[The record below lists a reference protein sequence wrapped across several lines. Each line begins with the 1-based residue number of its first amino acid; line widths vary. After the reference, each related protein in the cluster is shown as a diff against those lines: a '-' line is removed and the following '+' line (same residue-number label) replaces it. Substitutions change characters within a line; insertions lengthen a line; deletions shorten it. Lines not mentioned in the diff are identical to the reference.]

1 MGITKKLL
9 SAFLSILIVLSSVSV
24 GLTAFAG
31 TKTYSKLDE
40 NHQALATALQK
51 EYVVDVN
58 NYIKSTNR
66 NYVAND
72 NENGDIAEASKA
84 FYNIIDA
91 SEKKR
96 YGTAV
101 KAVETTLKSAMGS
114 DYTAQMSKVIGF
126 LCGNGSVSAYTSNY
140 VYKFTVNQN
149 INKILNEYENSSDVP
164 EKAKDKATVYS
175 YTQTGSSSSYKTTVK
190 KEFADAST
198 SAFKNFEA
206 MFNAEVLSSDY
217 DKLPDGKLESIEANG
232 QSVIDEASVISDKN
246 IERLLGKE
254 VSIEAAQ
261 AYLDGILLFKAKDYI
276 KLIDKIKSDLESK
289 KIEDLDFEALDKLKA
304 RLDDADKLYNSYVDV
319 QKESVKDAHNDY
331 NELVLFYQDSYN
343 YNKAPEYAQAIK
355 TIEKYADENYQFAR
369 EELDGVK
376 KALDDV
382 NKKYGEFL
390 GTPTYPSILENKA
403 IYDKALKNYTKAYE
417 NFDWQD
423 YHNELNEFAKFFDID
438 AVLDIPNSAYVDGT
452 KMVLI
457 DDEKQSVYKAE
468 EKFVYLIDFLFTKH
482 PDDYQNIESAV
493 AKITDDLTAVMGKE
507 SIKNKDVYN
516 ILLNYF
522 NNGPVTSKSASK
534 TILIRPPYLFD
545 YATVAEIPEKI
556 TYQSNQFV
564 ISYNS
569 KTGAYTS
576 YRKSTPNS
584 IDSNAYNVFS
594 LFELTFTDAFLNK
607 DLNACTFD
615 ELSLIRR
622 KSIEALEL
630 VKEYPRIDIIHFFG
644 EERYAKAQKLNDDC
658 NELMRQRYN
667 AMVTEIISKYGN
679 RKVQNS
685 EVKAFFDEACVIDNA
700 YNQLSDGVK
709 ALDDVKE
716 NTEKYNE
723 LKLYVKGI
731 KDEMDADEFVKM
743 AKEFVK
749 KYPKS
754 SLSMKVYDEFKNEI
768 GKVLDFYSSCS
779 EETKNKSSVQNAL
792 DDVTALNEKMDEIF
806 KEYRFEEFK
815 TFAKDN
821 LDPLY
826 TGDLDD
832 AQIVEFNTFD
842 IAKIKQIILDANRIY
857 GDLSEKARA
866 DKLVVG
872 YMTIVSKLNDRITL
886 LTNPPQ
892 LTPYSVSYP
901 NSVNEVQL
909 NEIISA
915 LDNLIASDLIEN
927 LAGKSLDKVID
938 DALNG
943 LLTKDLINTLV
954 GALYPLVADALGS
967 NASVAGALDINV
979 LPKTLAKN
987 IKHYPSV
994 KAALESAGN
1003 DWNAVDWQ
1011 LCDWVTTKGVAV
1023 TDLDT
1028 FIDALGE
1035 SLSGLTKVLN
1045 VLLNGVTLNAIV
1057 ITLYGNQGYEKDI
1070 LPLLEALGCDESNGL
1085 VNTETFNNAQ
1095 NDVPQMLRYIIYPL
1109 LDRVKEMLKENTVS
1123 ELLELLPNLGY
1134 IIGNDLLNSGF
1145 ADLVSPLKNQIDL
1158 VETLN
1163 NAGIDLT
1170 NLVDTLN
1177 VKLLKNLGITLPLIN
1192 WNELA
1197 GLGSFEQTNSLRLS
1211 GTRNIIKA
1219 KKADVLVYLL
1229 YYAVDVLHT
1238 NDTKIKDLINSK
1250 INNDIVNNLINT
1262 ILSND
1267 EKTIVKS
1274 LVTMLT
1280 AYDAPDYNW
1289 EEFNFRK
1296 TNVYYPNSFNS
1307 KDMDKLVDS
1316 LSKVLTKAIGLLLN
1330 GSLNGLINNKLYT
1343 GEIASKL
1350 FNMLYSSLDDK
1361 TLASVLSNIEIKA
1374 ANGKIT
1380 SVDLSKDA
1388 VYKNLKSAGFKDA
1401 AKVVKNAGSLKTAVT
1416 TANDWNIK
1424 NADDFAQ
1431 AICAI
1436 LAPFNGVITALL
1448 AGDGYEVS
1456 VFGAVKLYGANGYNN
1471 AVKPL
1476 LDAIGCE
1483 TMSVAEYNHKAQ
1495 KDDSNAIK
1503 NILLALFK
1511 LIEKIGNDPI
1521 KSVVDIITKA
1531 SLFID
1536 NGGVQIAL
1544 KQLLAPLNNILDGV
1558 ALLIKTDDVYKWL
1571 INDLVSG
1578 LAGVNLDWN
1587 NLQNQII
1594 PILNDKV
1601 LGNIKIDEKTSISL
1615 ALPNID
1621 WSHFAGCMN
1630 KTANGYKTVT
1640 ADCATEI
1647 IRYIWDA
1654 VQMNKGEI
1662 EKLVKS
1668 LVSKDVYKTVSP
1680 IITNLLNL
1688 SADEFIK
1695 LLIDLLNGVDAS
1707 SFKAD
1712 WSFLYKNFKVTSVSM
1727 PNGVT
1732 SAELEEVVGILSVAV
1747 NNALSTFLDKPLTS
1761 LVGDELYKDSV
1772 ITSLAK
1778 SLYSLSENET
1788 VVTVLGLL
1796 GCDFSKDAIAKS
1808 LKSDYKSVYKSIKK
1822 ADKLSKADTS
1832 KWKWKVTDKKSFAKA
1847 LVAVL
1852 RPFEPALNVLLNS
1865 GSISIADAVD
1875 FKGSNGYANAVKPL
1889 LDTLGCKTISA
1900 SKYASD
1906 AKKNSDNLLLNIINP
1921 LLNQVD
1927 IILNDPVNKVTELLP
1942 QIANFVNKGG
1952 IQYFVE
1958 CLLYPVTKLL
1968 DPVVKAA
1975 LGKSDVYALV
1985 SDLLG
1990 IKWSNLHNKIIP
2002 LLNDKVLNSITV
2014 NNKSLSLLLPPLD
2027 WATLAGCGRVKGNS
2041 IKADTGKELT
2051 IILRYVFNALDKN
2064 EKAVMKLVGGKN
2076 STIGQIVKNV
2086 LNCGADGLVK
2096 IVVNILLKMDTF
2108 DNVSWMFKSV
2118 LQQSTK
2124 YTENLGKEEYTE
2136 ALNQVDPLISG
2147 LVSELAGSSLK
2158 GLATGA
2164 VYTNNIVNT
2173 LAKLIYTNLESLDI
2187 GIDLNTVLSIVDVD
2201 ILTSGVAKVIK
2212 DYPSASKQIAK
2223 CPKWSDVNFDKISWG
2238 FKDGDRDG
2246 FVNALA
2252 AVLRPL
2258 YSVLRVVLSGDD
2270 LVALGSLHIKGGNGY
2285 NTAIIP
2291 IAEAL
2296 DIDPE
2301 KLVSPKQYA
2310 KDANSDKLITDIL
2323 NPLLD
2328 KAEQILDSPV
2338 MSLSEMLP
2346 NLAYFVYNGGVKA
2359 SVENLIAP
2367 VTRIL
2372 EEIDPIYS
2380 VNIDLSML
2388 DNIDIDSLVNSLI
2401 KDVKVGG
2408 KPLGIKISDI
2418 DLEKLAGRGNIVTY
2432 LSARTYNGNRMQV
2445 KRIVADKSAVF
2456 ISVLRYLVENIKY
2469 NLDAINNLISG
2480 LDIPQNIAG
2489 IINQVL
2495 TALTTEDV
2503 DSVIEMLMDLL
2514 FGFGSGTPAIQP
2526 VDKTE
2531 EPFDPFNL
2539 GNYYWVYWVVFAGV
2553 TVIVGI
2559 SLFLILKNKKRKNEN
2574 LLDEQKEGVNV

>member
-24 GLTAFAG
+24 GLTAFAA

-51 EYVVDVN
+51 DYVVDIN
-58 NYIKSTNR
+58 NYIKSANR

-72 NENGDIAEASKA
+72 NENGDIAEASEA

-114 DYTAQMSKVIGF
+114 DYTAEMSKVIGF

-175 YTQTGSSSSYKTTVK
+175 YTQTGSSSSYKTIVK
-190 KEFADAST
+190 KELAAVST

-206 MFNAEVLSSDY
+206 MFNADVLSSDY
-217 DKLPDGKLESIEANG
+217 DNLPDGKLESIEANG

-246 IERLLGKE
+246 IKRLLGKD

-276 KLIDKIKSDLESK
+276 KLIDKIKSDLDKK
-289 KIEDLDFEALDKLKA
+289 KIEDLDFEALGKLKA
-304 RLDDADKLYNSYVDV
+304 RLDEADKLYNSYVDV
-319 QKESVKDAHNDY
+319 QKESVKEAHNDY

-343 YNKAPEYAQAIK
+343 YNKAPEYAQAVK
-355 TIEKYADENYQFAR
+355 TIEKYADEKYQFTR
-369 EELDGVK
+369 EELDSVK

-382 NKKYGEFL
+382 DKKYGEFL

-403 IYDKALKNYTKAYE
+403 IYDKALENYTKAYE

-423 YHNELNEFAKFFDID
+423 YHNELNKFAKCFDID
-438 AVLDIPNSAYVDGT
+438 AVLDIPNSAYIDGT

-457 DDEKQSVYKAE
+457 DDEKQSVYQAE

-482 PDDYQNIESAV
+482 TDDYQNIESAV
-493 AKITDDLTAVMGKE
+493 AKITDDLTAVMGEK
-507 SIKNKDVYN
+507 SVKNKDVYN

-594 LFELTFTDAFLNK
+594 LFELTFTDAFLSKN
-607 DLNACTFD
+607 LNACTFD

-630 VKEYPRIDIIHFFG
+630 VEVYPRADIIHFFG
-644 EERYAKAQKLNDDC
+644 EKRYAKAQKLNEAC
-658 NELMRQRYN
+658 NELMRRRYN
-667 AMVTEIISKYGN
+667 AMVTAIIDKYGN
-679 RKVQNS
+679 REVQNS
-685 EVKAFFDEACVIDNA
+685 EVKAFFDKASVIDNA
-700 YNQLSDGVK
+700 YNQLSDDVK
-709 ALDDVKE
+709 ALDDVKG

-723 LKLYVKGI
+723 LKLYVKSI

-743 AKEFVK
+743 AKNFVK
-749 KYPKS
+749 KYPKKA
-754 SLSMKVYDEFKNEI
+754 LSMKVYDKFNKAL
-768 GKVLDFYSSCS
+768 KQVLDFYSSCS
-779 EETKNKSSVQNAL
+779 EETKNKASVQNAL

-806 KEYRFEEFK
+806 KAHRFEEFK

-826 TGDLDD
+826 KGDLDN

-842 IAKIKQIILDANRIY
+842 IAKIKQIILDTNRIY
-857 GDLSEKARA
+857 GDLSDKARE

-872 YMTIVSKLNDRITL
+872 YMTVVSKLNDRITL

-901 NSVNEVQL
+901 NGVTEAQL
-909 NEIISA
+909 NEIIST
-915 LDNLIASDLIEN
+915 LDNVIASDLIEN

-987 IKHYPSV
+987 IRHYPSV
-994 KAALESAGN
+994 KAALERAGN
-1003 DWNAVDWQ
+1003 DWNAVDWE
-1011 LCDWVTTKGVAV
+1011 LCDWVTTNGVAV

-1035 SLSGLTKVLN
+1035 PLSGLTKVLN

-1170 NLVDTLN
+1170 NIVDTLN

-1197 GLGSFEQTNSLRLS
+1197 GIGSLERANSLRLS
-1211 GTRNIIKA
+1211 GTRNIVKA
-1219 KKADVLVYLL
+1219 KKEDVLVYLVR
-1229 YYAVDVLHT
+1229 YA
-1238 NDTKIKDLINSK
+1238 
-1250 INNDIVNNLINT
+1250 
-1262 ILSND
+1262 
-1267 EKTIVKS
+1267 
-1274 LVTMLT
+1274 
-1280 AYDAPDYNW
+1280 
-1289 EEFNFRK
+1289 F
-1296 TNVYYPNSFNS
+1296 
-1307 KDMDKLVDS
+1307 
-1316 LSKVLTKAIGLLLN
+1316 
-1330 GSLNGLINNKLYT
+1330 
-1343 GEIASKL
+1343 EIIS
-1350 FNMLYSSLDDK
+1350 
-1361 TLASVLSNIEIKA
+1361 
-1374 ANGKIT
+1374 AN
-1380 SVDLSKDA
+1380 
-1388 VYKNLKSAGFKDA
+1388 
-1401 AKVVKNAGSLKTAVT
+1401 
-1416 TANDWNIK
+1416 
-1424 NADDFAQ
+1424 
-1431 AICAI
+1431 
-1436 LAPFNGVITALL
+1436 
-1448 AGDGYEVS
+1448 
-1456 VFGAVKLYGANGYNN
+1456 
-1471 AVKPL
+1471 
-1476 LDAIGCE
+1476 
-1483 TMSVAEYNHKAQ
+1483 
-1495 KDDSNAIK
+1495 
-1503 NILLALFK
+1503 
-1511 LIEKIGNDPI
+1511 
-1521 KSVVDIITKA
+1521 KA
-1531 SLFID
+1531 SLSNLISSKID
-1536 NGGVQIAL
+1536 NATVNTI
-1544 KQLLAPLNNILDGV
+1544 V
-1558 ALLIKTDDVYKWL
+1558 A
-1571 INDLVSG
+1571 N
-1578 LAGVNLDWN
+1578 A
-1587 NLQNQII
+1587 
-1594 PILNDKV
+1594 
-1601 LGNIKIDEKTSISL
+1601 
-1615 ALPNID
+1615 
-1621 WSHFAGCMN
+1621 
-1630 KTANGYKTVT
+1630 
-1640 ADCATEI
+1640 
-1647 IRYIWDA
+1647 
-1654 VQMNKGEI
+1654 
-1662 EKLVKS
+1662 
-1668 LVSKDVYKTVSP
+1668 
-1680 IITNLLNL
+1680 LNL
-1688 SADEFIK
+1688 SADDFIIMLADIFK
-1695 LLIDLLNGVDAS
+1695 GLDSS

-1712 WSFLYKNFKVTSVSM
+1712 WSFLYKNYKATTVAM

-1732 SAELEEVVGILSVAV
+1732 SAELEEIVGILSVAV

-1761 LVGDELYKDSV
+1761 LASDNIYKDSV

-1778 SLYSLSENET
+1778 SLYSLGDNET
-1788 VVTVLGLL
+1788 VVTVLGML

-1832 KWKWKVTDKKSFAKA
+1832 KWKWNVTDKASFAKA

-1852 RPFEPALNVLLNS
+1852 RPFEPALNVLLNC
-1865 GSISIADAVD
+1865 GEISIASAVD

-1900 SKYASD
+1900 SMYASE
-1906 AKKNSDNLLLNIINP
+1906 AKKNADNLLLNIINP

-1927 IILNDPVNKVTELLP
+1927 AILNDPVNKITKLLP

-1958 CLLYPVTKLL
+1958 CLLYPVTNLL
-1968 DPVVKAA
+1968 NPVVKTVM
-1975 LGKSDVYALV
+1975 GKADVYALI

-1990 IKWSNLHNKIIP
+1990 VEWSNLQNEIVP
-2002 LLNDKVLNSITV
+2002 LLNSKVLNSITI
-2014 NNKSLSLLLPPLD
+2014 NDKSLSLLLPPLD
-2027 WATLAGCGRVKGNS
+2027 WAALAGCGRVKGNS
-2041 IKADTGKELT
+2041 IEADTGKEIIT
-2051 IILRYVFNALDKN
+2051 ILRYVFAVLEKN
-2064 EKAVMKLVGGKN
+2064 ESSVLSLIGGAN
-2076 STIGQIVKNV
+2076 STVGKIVSN
-2086 LNCGADGLVK
+2086 LISCGADGFVK
-2096 IVVNILLKMDTF
+2096 IVINILIKMTTF
-2108 DNVSWMFKSV
+2108 DNVGWVFKTV
-2118 LQQSTK
+2118 AEQITQYTK
-2124 YTENLGKEEYTE
+2124 NLGKEEYTD
-2136 ALNQVDPLISG
+2136 ALNQIDPLIIG
-2147 LVSELAGSSLK
+2147 LVNELAGSSLK

-2187 GIDLNTVLSIVDVD
+2187 GVDLNTVLSIVDVN
-2201 ILTSGVAKVIK
+2201 ISTRGVANAIK

-2223 CPKWSDVNFDKISWG
+2223 CTKWSDVNFDKISWG

-2270 LVALGSLHIKGGNGY
+2270 LVALGSLRIKGGNGY

-2296 DIDPE
+2296 GIEPE

-2310 KDANSDKLITDIL
+2310 QDANSDKLITDIL

-2328 KAEQILDSPV
+2328 KVEQILDSPV
-2338 MSLSEMLP
+2338 MSLSEILP
-2346 NLAYFVYNGGVKA
+2346 NLAYFIYNGGVKA
-2359 SVENLIAP
+2359 SVENLIAS

-2372 EEIDPIYS
+2372 KEIDPIYS

-2388 DNIDIDSLVNSLI
+2388 DNIDIDSLVNSLL
-2401 KDVKVGG
+2401 KDVKIGG

-2418 DLEKLAGRGNIVTY
+2418 DLEKLAGRGSAVTY
-2432 LSARTYNGNRMQV
+2432 LSARTYNGNRMQA
-2445 KRIVADKSAVF
+2445 KRIVADKTAVF

-2480 LDIPQNIAG
+2480 LDMPENIAG
-2489 IINQVL
+2489 IINQIL
-2495 TALTTEDV
+2495 TALATEDV
-2503 DSVIEMLMDLL
+2503 DSVIEMIMDLL

-2539 GNYYWVYWVVFAGV
+2539 GNYYWVYWVVFAGA
-2553 TVIVGI
+2553 TAIIGI
-2559 SLFLILKNKKRKNEN
+2559 SLFLILKNKKRKNKN
-2574 LLDEQKEGVNV
+2574 PLDEKKEGVNV